1 MQQRN
6 LASSSSSTFTNTSTV
21 AAQGAPGDVV
31 GEPHQ
36 ELSHFLIVT
45 SVRVR
50 VRGLPEALADTPLT
64 VELVVDSSPLLTD
77 RLLPVL
83 ADAEDAP
90 QRNEPPPVD
99 SLCLPSTQ
107 GTLGLDHLCI
117 VVPVVSAWRPG
128 APCEAVGRRVS
139 LSDGDV
145 ASTTQGCVHVVLRT
159 VHGAVVVGGASCHY
173 PGDREPVAPCGG
185 EVQVEFKVYC
195 QRDGGGA
202 RSPGSGQ
209 RFLDGP
215 VECVGSVS
223 RHEAEISDDTSVTR
237 DNGTSA
243 FTPVV
248 RAVTDARQVHSAGG
262 TPKRRS
268 TCGKSKRQSFD
279 LASGVPG
286 GTGKTCPS
294 SDSPQITHSAP
305 SVTENLGPVLPH
317 VFLVEDASVI
327 KHAPENCGTQSGK
340 GVRTRECQPRS
351 LVFSQIQVSGFHP
364 LSSHGSWRLEFT
376 WPQHKVSPM
385 RRTVQ
390 IPTSVDENGAVAVQE
405 TICID
410 LPLFMRREVQTCM
423 QAVWSGT
430 SDNDTKT
437 HLYLQV
443 EFDPLL
449 AVVQDQEMR
458 WEECRRHVPML
469 MEGLPLTV
477 MDLCVRLV
485 MQLEFYEPQRDGQNG
500 RPTSAFPRHR
510 GKMAA
515 AAAVSESDNEEEEA
529 EEQQKELER
538 AAPRSAAK
546 LAVPAASS
554 TPPAVYEPAAFPAN
568 TAGHAVCQ
576 LARPTGAGH
585 GAPGSGGP
593 GASADVEAPTE
604 PFVPLQRQQQP
615 AQWGGTRSL
624 MPRYSTTEAPLFPNV
639 QGLVPCYSDE
649 QREVVFRAYD
659 TENCGRMT
667 LKQLLHFCRAHV
679 ALFDGEEND
688 ASILRGLRPYVQC
701 AAHRYHSG
709 TRSSS
714 PSSPTFNLPS
724 AAASPEVGG
733 TATPSAHGHDA
744 STLLLT
750 GFAGC
755 EAEGIGYNVFEI
767 IALRLASM

>member
-1 MQQRN
+1 MQQLN
-6 LASSSSSTFTNTSTV
+6 SASSSSSTFTNNSTV
-21 AAQGAPGDVV
+21 AALGALGGVMV
-31 GEPHQ
+31 EPHQ
-36 ELSHFLIVT
+36 ELSHFLVAT

-50 VRGLPEALADTPLT
+50 VRGLPEAIADTPLI
-64 VELVVDSSPLLTD
+64 VELVVDSSLLLAD

-90 QRNEPPPVD
+90 QRNETPPVD
-99 SLCLPSTQ
+99 SHCLPSTRR
-107 GTLGLDHLCI
+107 TLGLDHLRI

-128 APCEAVGRRVS
+128 APCEAVDRRVS
-139 LSDGDV
+139 LSDSDA
-145 ASTTQGCVHVVLRT
+145 ASTTRGCVHVVLRT

-185 EVQVEFKVYC
+185 DVQVEFKVYC
-195 QRDGGGA
+195 QGDGGVA

-215 VECVGSVS
+215 AECVGSVS
-223 RHEAEISDDTSVTR
+223 LHGAELSDHASVAT

-243 FTPVV
+243 CTPMV
-248 RAVTDARQVHSAGG
+248 RAVADVRQVHSAGG

-268 TCGKSKRQSFD
+268 RCGKSKQQPLD

-286 GTGKTCPS
+286 GAEKTCPS
-294 SDSPQITHSAP
+294 SDSSEFNYSAP
-305 SVTENLGPVLPH
+305 SVTETLHPVLSH

-327 KHAPENCGTQSGK
+327 KHAPASCGTQSGK

-351 LVFSQIQVSGFHP
+351 LVFSHIQVSGFNP

-376 WPQHKVSPM
+376 WPQHKVSPV
-385 RRTVQ
+385 RRTVR

-423 QAVWSGT
+423 HAVWSGT
-430 SDNDTKT
+430 GDNDTKMR
-437 HLYLQV
+437 LYLQV

-458 WEECRRHVPML
+458 WEKCRRHALML
-469 MEGLPLTV
+469 IEGLPLT
-477 MDLCVRLV
+477 MMNLCVRLV

-500 RPTSAFPRHR
+500 RPTSALPRHR
-510 GKMAA
+510 GDMAA
-515 AAAVSESDNEEEEA
+515 AAAVGESDNEEEEA
-529 EEQQKELER
+529 EERQEELER
-538 AAPRSAAK
+538 AAPGSAAK

-554 TPPAVYEPAAFPAN
+554 TPPAVYGPAASSAN
-568 TAGHAVCQ
+568 AAGYAVCQ
-576 LARPTGAGH
+576 PARPTGAGH
-585 GAPGSGGP
+585 GTPGGGGP
-593 GASADVEAPTE
+593 GASAEIEAHAE
-604 PFVPLQRQQQP
+604 PFVPLQRQEHP

-624 MPRYSTTEAPLFPNV
+624 SPQYSTAEAPSFPNV

-659 TENCGRMT
+659 TDNCGRMT

-688 ASILRGLRPYVQC
+688 ASILRGLRPYVPC
-701 AAHRYHSG
+701 VAHRYHSG
-709 TRSSS
+709 TNYSF
-714 PSSPTFNLPS
+714 PSWLTFHVLP
-724 AAASPEVGG
+724 AAASPEVRG
-733 TATPSAHGHDA
+733 TVTPSAHSHDA
-744 STLLLT
+744 STPPLT
-750 GFAGC
+750 GLAGC
-755 EAEGIGYNVFEI
+755 ESEGIGYNVFEI